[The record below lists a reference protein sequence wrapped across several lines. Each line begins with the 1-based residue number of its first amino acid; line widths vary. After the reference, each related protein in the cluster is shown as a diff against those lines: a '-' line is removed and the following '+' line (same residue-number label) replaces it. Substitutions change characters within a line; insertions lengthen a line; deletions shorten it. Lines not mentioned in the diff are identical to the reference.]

1 MKKAVIYA
9 RYSSDMQREES
20 IDAQVR
26 ACTYY
31 ARQYQYEIVH
41 VYADRA
47 QSGKRTKNREQ
58 FLQMINDASDGG
70 FEVILVHKL
79 NRFGRNTLEVLE
91 YKNNLEDM
99 GIELISVTERLEST
113 PEGKLM
119 LIIIAGMNE
128 FYSDNLSQEVMKGL
142 KENAYQCKFTGGVP
156 AL

>member
-47 QSGKRTKNREQ
+47 QSGKGPKIVNSFCR
-58 FLQMINDASDGG
+58 
-70 FEVILVHKL
+70 
-79 NRFGRNTLEVLE
+79 
-91 YKNNLEDM
+91 
-99 GIELISVTERLEST
+99 
-113 PEGKLM
+113 
-119 LIIIAGMNE
+119 
-128 FYSDNLSQEVMKGL
+128 
-142 KENAYQCKFTGGVP
+142 
-156 AL
+156 

>member
-26 ACTYY
+26 ACSYY
-31 ARQYQYEIVH
+31 AHQYQFEVVH
-41 VYADRA
+41 IYADRA

-58 FLQMINDASDGG
+58 FLQMIDDAAEGN

-91 YKNNLEDM
+91 YKTAWR
-99 GIELISVTERLEST
+99 IWES
-113 PEGKLM
+113 
-119 LIIIAGMNE
+119 
-128 FYSDNLSQEVMKGL
+128 S
-142 KENAYQCKFTGGVP
+142 
-156 AL
+156 